1 MTDRRPQWVYASGD
15 EPDPR
20 FSLANERTFL
30 AWMRTS
36 IGILAGAVALHSLDL
51 PADDGLRT
59 PVLLLLLLLAAGSA
73 VTATVLWA
81 RVERAM
87 RLREPLPAS
96 YAGLVLTAAIV
107 LIAAVLAV
115 VVVA

>member
-1 MTDRRPQWVYASGD
+1 MPDRRPRWVYTSGD

-36 IGILAGAVALHSLDL
+36 IGVLAGAVALHTLDL
-51 PADDGLRT
+51 PADDDLRT
-59 PVLLLLLLLAAGSA
+59 PVLLLILALAAGSA
-73 VTATVLWA
+73 VTAIVRWA

-87 RLREPLPAS
+87 RLRQPLPAS
-96 YAGLVLTAAIV
+96 YSGVVLTVAIV
-107 LIAAVLAV
+107 LLAAVLAV
-115 VVVA
+115 VIVS